1 MRQHHAGS
9 RIESQVG
16 NLEVH
21 KDVIGGVLPEG
32 SIIDAG
38 GVVDEDF
45 RDAYL
50 GDGGFEGGGQGGMV
64 GHVGGVGA
72 YGCGRGGGSD
82 EGCITREIGRRAG
95 EEGDVIEAVGSE

>member
-9 RIESQVG
+9 RVESEIW
-16 NLEVH
+16 NLKVH
-21 KDVIGGVLPEG
+21 KDVIGSVFAEG

-38 GVVDEDF
+38 GVVDKDF
-45 RDAYL
+45 GDADL

-64 GHVGGVGA
+64 RHVGGVGV

-82 EGCITREIGRRAG
+82 EGCITRKIGGRAG